1 MFPPL
6 QLPQPSHAVTRAT
19 QPTGEPTAAS
29 STSMMLSTSPAT
41 EVTSSVEAL
50 GLSADL
56 MDSGAAPYLSA
67 KVTNMSITTA
77 TGLAS
82 CSSSQILPRLKCNRV
97 TCCWVFSF
105 FSSFN
110 FHFIA
115 RVYPKQDDYYCLL
128 RSELVKKCHN
138 NQIQRWLQ
146 CRNKTA
152 AVQKDV
158 FVSPRWSLSLGFMC
172 SQLKY
177 VNWNIYWRKRLPA
190 DWL

>member
-67 KVTNMSITTA
+67 KVTSMSITTA
-77 TGLAS
+77 TGLSS

-97 TCCWVFSF
+97 TCCWGF
-105 FSSFN
+105 FSLFLFLTFSN
-110 FHFIA
+110 FIA
-115 RVYPKQDDYYCLL
+115 CMCPKQDDYYCLL
-128 RSELVKKCHN
+128 QSELVKCHN
-138 NQIQRWLQ
+138 KKNSAV
-146 CRNKTA
+146 A
-152 AVQKDV
+152 AM
-158 FVSPRWSLSLGFMC
+158 S
-172 SQLKY
+172 
-177 VNWNIYWRKRLPA
+177 
-190 DWL
+190 

>member
-1 MFPPL
+1 MHNKPFIFQLNSLLTASVLKEITVLPSSFFMFPPL

-50 GLSADL
+50 GLSAAL

-77 TGLAS
+77 TGLSS

-97 TCCWVFSF
+97 TCCWVFFLF
-105 FSSFN
+105 FFFQLP
-110 FHFIA
+110 FH
-115 RVYPKQDDYYCLL
+115 CLYV
-128 RSELVKKCHN
+128 S
-138 NQIQRWLQ
+138 
-146 CRNKTA
+146 KT
-152 AVQKDV
+152 
-158 FVSPRWSLSLGFMC
+158 R
-172 SQLKY
+172 
-177 VNWNIYWRKRLPA
+177 
-190 DWL
+190 